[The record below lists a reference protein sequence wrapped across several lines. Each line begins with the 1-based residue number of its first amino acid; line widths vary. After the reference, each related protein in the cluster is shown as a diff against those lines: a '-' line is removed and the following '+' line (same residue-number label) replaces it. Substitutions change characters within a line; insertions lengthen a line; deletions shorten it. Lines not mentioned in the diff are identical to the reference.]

1 MSSEAFAALLGRMTR
16 AICAGDGAGAAACF
30 TPQGVYHDGFYGEF
44 QGRDEIA
51 RMVAECF
58 HRDARDFEW
67 RLMDALS
74 DGRVGYARYEFS
86 YVSKL
91 PGAEGRPA
99 GFSGTGFCRL
109 ESAPQGAMLILRYEE
124 QFERAPVLAQL
135 GFSDERIAK
144 SVRRWAKR

>member
-44 QGRDEIA
+44 KGREEIA
-51 RMVAECF
+51 RMVSVF
-58 HRDARDFEW
+58 HRDAREFKW
-67 RLMDALS
+67 QLMDALS
-74 DGRVGYARYEFS
+74 DGRIGYARYEFS

-99 GFSGTGFCRL
+99 GFSGTSFCRL
-109 ESAPQGAMLILRYEE
+109 QDGLILRYGE

-135 GFSDERIAK
+135 GFGDERIAK
-144 SVRRWAKR
+144 SVRRWAKRG

>member
-1 MSSEAFAALLGRMTR
+1 MSSEGFAALLGRMTR

-30 TPQGVYHDGFYGEF
+30 TPDGVYHDGFYGEF
-44 QGRDEIA
+44 KGRQEIA
-51 RMVAECF
+51 RMVTEYF
-58 HRDARDFEW
+58 HRDARDFKWE
-67 RLMDALS
+67 LMDALS
-74 DGRVGYARYEFS
+74 DGHAGYARYEFS

-99 GFSGTGFCRL
+99 GFSGTSFCRL
-109 ESAPQGAMLILRYEE
+109 EGGLILRYEE

-144 SVRRWAKR
+144 SVRRWAKPARG

>member
-16 AICAGDGAGAAACF
+16 AICAGDGAGAAECF
-30 TPQGVYHDGFYGEF
+30 TPEGVYHDGFYGEF
-44 QGRDEIA
+44 KGREDIA
-51 RMVAECF
+51 RLVTAYF
-58 HRDARDFEW
+58 HRDARDFQW
-67 RLMDALS
+67 QLMDALS
-74 DGRVGYARYEFS
+74 DGRVGYARYAFS

-99 GFSGTGFCRL
+99 GFSGTCFCTL
-109 ESAPQGAMLILRYEE
+109 EGALILRYEE

-144 SVRRWAKR
+144 SVRRWAKPGR

>member
-1 MSSEAFAALLGRMTR
+1 VSTEAFAALLGRMTR
-16 AICAGDGAGAAACF
+16 AICAGDGEGAAACF
-30 TPQGVYHDGFYGEF
+30 TPQGAYHDGFYGEF
-44 QGRDEIA
+44 RGRDEIA
-51 RMVAECF
+51 RMVGIF

-74 DGRVGYARYEFS
+74 DGRAGYARYEFRYLS
-86 YVSKL
+86 RL

-99 GFSGTGFCRL
+99 GFGGTAFCRL
-109 ESAPQGAMLILRYEE
+109 DGGLIERYEE

-144 SVRRWAKR
+144 SVRRWAKRG

>member
-1 MSSEAFAALLGRMTR
+1 MSPELFAALLGRMTR
-16 AICAGDGAGAAACF
+16 AICAGDGVGAAACF

-44 QGRDEIA
+44 KGRDEIA
-51 RMVAECF
+51 RMVGIF

-67 RLMDALS
+67 TLMDTLS
-74 DGRVGYARYEFS
+74 DGRVGYARYEFR

-99 GFSGTGFCRL
+99 GFSGTSFCVL
-109 ESAPQGAMLILRYEE
+109 EGGLIRRYEE

-144 SVRRWAKR
+144 SVRRWAKPAR

>member
-1 MSSEAFAALLGRMTR
+1 MSPEAFAALLGRMTR

-30 TPQGVYHDGFYGEF
+30 APQGVYHDGFYGEF
-44 QGRDEIA
+44 KGRAEIA
-51 RMVAECF
+51 RMVSDFF
-58 HRDARDFEW
+58 HRDARDFRWE
-67 RLMDALS
+67 LMDALC
-74 DGRVGYARYEFS
+74 DGHAGYARYEFS

-99 GFSGTGFCRL
+99 GFSGTSFCRL
-109 ESAPQGAMLILRYEE
+109 EGGLILRYEE

-144 SVRRWAKR
+144 SVRRWAKRG

>member
-1 MSSEAFAALLGRMTR
+1 MGTQAFATLLGRMTR
-16 AICAGDGAGAAACF
+16 AICAGDGVGAAECF

-44 QGRDEIA
+44 KGREEVA
-51 RMVAECF
+51 RMVSVF
-58 HRDARDFEW
+58 HRDAREFKW

-74 DGRVGYARYEFS
+74 DGRAGYARYEFS

-99 GFSGTGFCRL
+99 GFAGTSFCRL
-109 ESAPQGAMLILRYEE
+109 EGAPQGSLLILRYEE

-144 SVRRWAKR
+144 SVRRWAKRD

>member
-30 TPQGVYHDGFYGEF
+30 TPQGAYHDGFYGEF
-44 QGRDEIA
+44 KGGEEIA
-51 RMVAECF
+51 RMVSVF
-58 HRDARDFEW
+58 HRDARDFKW
-67 RLMDALS
+67 QLMDALS

-86 YVSKL
+86 YFSKL

-99 GFSGTGFCRL
+99 GFSGTSFCTL
-109 ESAPQGAMLILRYEE
+109 EGGLIRRYEE

-144 SVRRWAKR
+144 SVRRWAKPARG

>member
-1 MSSEAFAALLGRMTR
+1 MNSEAFAALLGRMTR

-30 TPQGVYHDGFYGEF
+30 TPEGVYHDGFYGEF
-44 QGRDEIA
+44 RGRDGIA
-51 RMVAECF
+51 RMVTEYF
-58 HRDARDFEW
+58 HRDARDFQWE
-67 RLMDALS
+67 LMDALS
-74 DGRVGYARYEFS
+74 DGRAGYARYAFR

-99 GFSGTGFCRL
+99 GFEGTAFCRL
-109 ESAPQGAMLILRYEE
+109 EGGLIGRYEE

-144 SVRRWAKR
+144 SVRRWAKRGAA

>member
-1 MSSEAFAALLGRMTR
+1 MSAAAFEALLGRMTR

-30 TPQGVYHDGFYGEF
+30 TQQGVYHDGFYGEF
-44 QGRDEIA
+44 KGREEVA
-51 RMVAECF
+51 RMVSVF
-58 HRDARDFEW
+58 HRDARDFQW
-67 RLMDALS
+67 TLADALS

-86 YVSKL
+86 YVSRL

-99 GFSGTGFCRL
+99 GFSGTSFCTL
-109 ESAPQGAMLILRYEE
+109 EEGLIRRYEE

-135 GFSDERIAK
+135 GFPDERILK